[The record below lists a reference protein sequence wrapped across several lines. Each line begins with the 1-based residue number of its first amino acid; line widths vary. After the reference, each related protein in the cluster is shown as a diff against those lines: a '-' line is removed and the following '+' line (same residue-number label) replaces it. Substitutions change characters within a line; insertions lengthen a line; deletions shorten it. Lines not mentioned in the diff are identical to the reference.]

1 MSSRQHGLYEFGPFR
16 VDVAQRLLTRN
27 GEAVTLPPKTFDL
40 LVLLAENKGRVL
52 TKRELMQ
59 ALWPDVFVEEANLSF
74 QISALRKALGEEG
87 IAWIDT
93 LPKHGYR
100 FTAPVTLADN
110 GESFAVLSEV
120 PLAAARRR
128 SVMPWAGL
136 SAVMAIIAA
145 IGWWSAWRAMRTV
158 DHSLIRL
165 NVDFGPDAVFDNE
178 TGVAISPDGLRIVF
192 PARGPGGKQQLA
204 TRLLSH
210 DPATLLHE
218 TQNGR
223 EPFFSPDGQWIGFF
237 AEGKLKKIPVQG
249 GTSVTLCDA
258 AFGGGA
264 TWGENGTIVAALLP
278 LSGLWR
284 VSATEGQP
292 QPLSQLGP
300 GDLTHRWP
308 QWLPGGN
315 VLFTANSRSF
325 GFDDA
330 TIQVLSL
337 KTGQTKTLVRGGYRG
352 RYLSVKKSRGVLV
365 YVHQG
370 VLFGVVFDAA
380 RSEIQGAPQAL
391 VDDLASNPNTGGAQF
406 GFSKEGALV
415 YLAGKGAPASWPVV
429 WLDSSG
435 KTQPLLATPGHYAF
449 PRFSPD
455 GRRLALTRSS
465 VLNDIVVY
473 DWESNRMSRLPFGQ
487 HAFLPIWA
495 PDGKH
500 ILFNSTGSATGLWWI
515 RSDGSAPAQR
525 LFKTKVPIVPYSIS
539 PDGHRL
545 AYTEMNPDT
554 AQDLWTLPFDTS
566 DPENPKAG
574 EPELF
579 LRTPFEENEP
589 MFSPDGRWIVYR
601 STESGSNEI
610 YVRPFPPGAG
620 KWLISAGGGL
630 HAVWSINGR
639 ELFYETLDNRIM
651 VVDYAVNGDSFLP
664 GKPRLW
670 SDKQI
675 YNGGVTNWALAPDG
689 KGFAVFLPLEVTS
702 REQRDLHMT
711 FLLNFFDELRRR
723 MP

>member
-1 MSSRQHGLYEFGPFR
+1 
-16 VDVAQRLLTRN
+16 VDAAQRLLTRN
-27 GEAVTLPPKTFDL
+27 GEALTLPPKTFDL

-52 TKRELMQ
+52 SKPELMQ
-59 ALWPDVFVEEANLSF
+59 ALWPDTFVEEANLSC
-74 QISALRKALGEEG
+74 QISALRKALGVEG

-110 GESFAVLSEV
+110 DEPLALLSDV

-128 SVMPWAGL
+128 SLMPWPAV
-136 SAVMAIIAA
+136 SAMMAIIAA
-145 IGWWSAWRAMRTV
+145 IGWWFAWRAMRTV
-158 DHSLIRL
+158 DHPLIRL
-165 NVDFGPDAVFDNE
+165 SVDLGPDAVVDSE
-178 TGVAISPDGLRIVF
+178 TGVAISPDGMRIVF
-192 PARGPGGKQQLA
+192 PARGPGGKQQLV
-204 TRLLSH
+204 TRLLSQA
-210 DPATLLHE
+210 PVTLLPE

-264 TWGENGTIVAALLP
+264 TWGEDGTIVGALLT

-284 VSATEGQP
+284 VSAAGGRP
-292 QPLSQLGP
+292 QPLSRLGP
-300 GDLTHRWP
+300 GELTHRWP
-308 QWLPGGN
+308 QWLPGGKA
-315 VLFTANSRSF
+315 VLFTSNTRSF

-337 KTGQTKTLVRGGYRG
+337 KTGQTRTLVRGGYRG
-352 RYLSVKKSRGVLV
+352 RYLPVNESRGVLV

-370 VLFGVVFDAA
+370 MLFGVPFDPV
-380 RSEIQGAPQAL
+380 RLEIRGVPLGL
-391 VDDLASNPNTGGAQF
+391 VEDLASNPNTGGGQF
-406 GFSKEGALV
+406 GFSREGTLV
-415 YLAGKGAPASWPVV
+415 YLAGQAAPANWQVV
-429 WLDSSG
+429 WMDSSG

-465 VLNDIVVY
+465 ALNDIVVY
-473 DWESNRMSRLPFGQ
+473 DWERDRMSRLPFGQ

-500 ILFNSTGSATGLWWI
+500 ILFSSSTGSAMGLWWI
-515 RSDGSAPAQR
+515 RSDGSAEAQR
-525 LFKTKVPIVPYSIS
+525 LLEAKIPTTPYSIS

-545 AYTEMNPDT
+545 AYTETNPDT
-554 AQDLWTLPFDTS
+554 AQDLWTLPLDTS
-566 DPENPKAG
+566 DPEHPKAG
-574 EPELF
+574 KPELF
-579 LRTPFEENEP
+579 LRTPFAENEP
-589 MFSPDGRWIVYR
+589 MFSPDGRWIAYR
-601 STESGSNEI
+601 STESGNNEI

-620 KWLISAGGGL
+620 KWLISTGDGL

-651 VVDYAVNGDSFLP
+651 VVDYGVNSDSFLP

-689 KGFAVFLPLEVTS
+689 KRFAVFLPPEVTS
-702 REQRDLHMT
+702 GEQRTLHMT